1 MEMGKSFGRKGSH
14 KEMSIESK
22 MTVDLMMMHVAGY
35 LRVFRACQKKRRLSS
50 WLMMMMMMMMMINVC
65 CRISQSLQ
73 GMSEEEKIEQLEL
86 DIKCLQLLR
95 GLIHNEIVKLP
106 DDWELDPSSCKKLV
120 ICYAVCL

>member
-1 MEMGKSFGRKGSH
+1 
-14 KEMSIESK
+14 MSEEEKIEQL
-22 MTVDLMMMHVAGY
+22 DDGDDDDDDDDD
-35 LRVFRACQKKRRLSS
+35 
-50 WLMMMMMMMMMINVC
+50 VC

>member
-1 MEMGKSFGRKGSH
+1 MEMGKSFRQKGSH
-14 KEMSIESK
+14 KEMSIESN
-22 MTVDLMMMHVAGY
+22 MTVDLMMMYVAGY
-35 LRVFRACQKKRRLSS
+35 L
-50 WLMMMMMMMMMINVC
+50 
-65 CRISQSLQ
+65 SLQ